1 MVKLILLY
9 AENTM
14 DSTMHIKVFL
24 KHLFILE
31 LQIIQKLMLDGL
43 IQRSL
48 KLMIMLKLSLEI

>member
-9 AENTM
+9 AENIM
-14 DSTMHIKVFL
+14 DFTMHIKVFL